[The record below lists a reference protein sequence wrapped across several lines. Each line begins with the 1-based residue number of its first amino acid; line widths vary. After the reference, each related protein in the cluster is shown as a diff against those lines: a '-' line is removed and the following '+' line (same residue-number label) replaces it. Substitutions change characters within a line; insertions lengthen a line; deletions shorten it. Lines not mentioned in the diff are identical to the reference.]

1 MCEKIY
7 NINSILMFMT
17 NKYYFCKSMT
27 DKLPGFILQ
36 IKHYYLKSHM
46 FIAYFKVRI
55 VKSIE
60 KW

>member
-1 MCEKIY
+1 MAD
-7 NINSILMFMT
+7 NLSV
-17 NKYYFCKSMT
+17 
-27 DKLPGFILQ
+27 FILQ
-36 IKHYYLKSHM
+36 IEHIISKSHM